1 MIAKNDISQLTKV
14 SEGVRQELA
23 AELRAAD
30 FNWKQAYGEYQSG
43 GWYVAPMRNAAAWP
57 HAIRTEV
64 LGFNGAR
71 LQARAARPYSSGSV
85 YA

>member
-30 FNWKQAYGEYQSG
+30 VNWKQAYGEYQSG
-43 GWYVAPMRNAAAWP
+43 GGMWLP
-57 HAIRTEV
+57 
-64 LGFNGAR
+64 
-71 LQARAARPYSSGSV
+71 
-85 YA
+85 